1 MLFTECHNSTQFQFH
16 STNSICWGL
25 DFCIGNKGV
34 IFVDFFTIFVFK
46 IFNINVESIKI
57 VKELQNMDETTKRK
71 IEGENFENLGQNW
84 KISTKQDK
92 YTMDPG

>member
-1 MLFTECHNSTQFQFH
+1 
-16 STNSICWGL
+16 
-25 DFCIGNKGV
+25 
-34 IFVDFFTIFVFK
+34 
-46 IFNINVESIKI
+46 
-57 VKELQNMDETTKRK
+57 MDETTKRK